1 MHLNAIY
8 REAQAGREALAECV
22 HALERAA
29 RAESLLEKPARFW
42 AVRQARRQ
50 FGIAA
55 QRLEVVRRHLRGT
68 RHHTGQLAVDSSG
81 GYAVNELLGGG
92 LLDALAA
99 IAIDARA
106 TSCAAV
112 RDLLANVDQLLLR
125 MRKAGAV
132 G

>member
-1 MHLNAIY
+1 MHLNAVY
-8 REAQAGREALAECV
+8 REAQAGREALADCV
-22 HALERAA
+22 HALERAR
-29 RAESLLEKPARFW
+29 RAESLLEKPVRFW
-42 AVRQARRQ
+42 TVRQARRQ
-50 FGIAA
+50 FGIAK
-55 QRLEVVRRHLRGT
+55 QHLELVRRHLRGT
-68 RHHTGQLAVDSSG
+68 RQQTGQLAVDSSG
-81 GYAVNELLGGG
+81 GYAVSELLGGG

-99 IAIDARA
+99 IAIDERA